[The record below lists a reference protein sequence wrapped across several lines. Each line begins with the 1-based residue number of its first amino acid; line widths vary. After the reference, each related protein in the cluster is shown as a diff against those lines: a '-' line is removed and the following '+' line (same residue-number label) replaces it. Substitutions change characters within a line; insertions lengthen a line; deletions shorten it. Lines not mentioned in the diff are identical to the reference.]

1 MLYLFYISFLFYSSK
16 TFYASQHFDLPST
29 CDICD
34 SLRGLAHA
42 PTIHASI
49 HIEEK
54 TLDHL
59 FLVQNRFF
67 LSMMSGE
74 SDSRKDLECI
84 ENCIKAAFETE
95 PEIDSDK
102 QISAVK
108 TRSKSNDK
116 SSSNA
121 VEYEET
127 LINIKDC
134 YRIMKPMMQKAIMI
148 AVTNIVERQDS
159 IESNLLAKITQLENK
174 VTGITDNF
182 NDKLLDSKIRDD
194 ALEMYN
200 RRDSIRIYGVPQTEA
215 EKTNSQV
222 TMGKVLETMKKIGLE
237 NNVKQEHISTS
248 HRIHRKNKNNSFPD
262 PIIVKLLARQ
272 TKDLIIGN
280 SSKLRDDTT
289 LNPRQFINEDLTPL
303 RSKLL
308 TYIKTK
314 VPSVISKS
322 VHSRE
327 GRILCKKTE
336 DQSKW
341 IYIESV
347 RDLHKLNVSISN
359 DLLKELDMDNCLI
372 NVVNV

>member
-74 SDSRKDLECI
+74 SDSRKDLECV

-95 PEIDSDK
+95 PDIDSDK

-182 NDKLLDSKIRDD
+182 NDKLLDSKIIVTR
-194 ALEMYN
+194 LGSMVFPKL
-200 RRDSIRIYGVPQTEA
+200 RQKKQT
-215 EKTNSQV
+215 
-222 TMGKVLETMKKIGLE
+222 L
-237 NNVKQEHISTS
+237 
-248 HRIHRKNKNNSFPD
+248 
-262 PIIVKLLARQ
+262 KLLWARFWR
-272 TKDLIIGN
+272 L
-280 SSKLRDDTT
+280 
-289 LNPRQFINEDLTPL
+289 
-303 RSKLL
+303 
-308 TYIKTK
+308 
-314 VPSVISKS
+314 
-322 VHSRE
+322 
-327 GRILCKKTE
+327 
-336 DQSKW
+336 
-341 IYIESV
+341 
-347 RDLHKLNVSISN
+347 
-359 DLLKELDMDNCLI
+359 
-372 NVVNV
+372 